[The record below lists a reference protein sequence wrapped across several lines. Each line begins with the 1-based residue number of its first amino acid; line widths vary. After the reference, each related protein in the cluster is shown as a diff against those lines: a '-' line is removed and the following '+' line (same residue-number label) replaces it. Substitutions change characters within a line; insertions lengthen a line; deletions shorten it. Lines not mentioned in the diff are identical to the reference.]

1 MKIFLIVTIVLT
13 VLAALAFS
21 QLFPG
26 TAAIA
31 HLAKSSAD
39 TKPETGFYCDRLAIK
54 PEQRARK
61 AELGATLR
69 SSVRHTRELQDGF
82 EFEFDPDPATF
93 QSAAEWAAMER
104 SCCPF
109 FDIDLRLEREGGPFF
124 FRLTGREGVKQFIKN
139 DFGRDWFR
147 N

>member
-1 MKIFLIVTIVLT
+1 MKIFLIVTIALT
-13 VLAALAFS
+13 VLAAIAYS
-21 QLFPG
+21 QLFPQR
-26 TAAIA
+26 AA
-31 HLAKSSAD
+31 LAQLASSSAD
-39 TKPETGFYCDRLAIK
+39 TRPETGFYCDRLAIK

-61 AELGATLR
+61 AELDKTLR
-69 SSVRHTRELQDGF
+69 SSIRHTRELDDGF
-82 EFEFDPDPATF
+82 EFEFAPDPATF
-93 QSAAEWAAMER
+93 QIVAEWAAMER

-109 FDIDLRLEREGGPFF
+109 FEIDLRLQREGGPFF

>member
-1 MKIFLIVTIVLT
+1 MKIFFIVTIVLT
-13 VLAALAFS
+13 VLAAIAFS
-21 QLFPG
+21 QLFPR

-31 HLAKSSAD
+31 HLANSSAD

-69 SSVRHTRELQDGF
+69 SSIRHTRELGDGF
-82 EFEFDPDPATF
+82 EFEFAPDPALF
-93 QSAAEWAAMER
+93 RDVAEWAAMER

-109 FDIDLRLEREGGPFF
+109 FDIDLRLERKRGPFF
-124 FRLTGREGVKQFIKN
+124 LRLTGREGVKQFIKN
-139 DFGRDWFR
+139 DFGRDWFK